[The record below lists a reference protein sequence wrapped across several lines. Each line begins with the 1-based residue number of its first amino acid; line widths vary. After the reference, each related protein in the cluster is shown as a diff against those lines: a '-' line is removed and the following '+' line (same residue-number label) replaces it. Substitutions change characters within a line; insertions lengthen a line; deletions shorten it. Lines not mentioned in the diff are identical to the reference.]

1 MLLLGLRDA
10 RGVCSPLSTECLL
23 KVCCSSSVK
32 HVSRAAIFMYFVS
45 SALVV
50 TVAGHVIVL
59 AELLVMSDE
68 SVNISCKL

>member
-1 MLLLGLRDA
+1 
-10 RGVCSPLSTECLL
+10 
-23 KVCCSSSVK
+23 VK
-32 HVSRAAIFMYFVS
+32 HVSRAAIFIYFVS